1 MKYIDLNLTS
11 EAWLS
16 EIATHFGVTPQ
27 VSLSLCSLALIA
39 LMDAGHQSRGF
50 VLALFCFGQGH
61 VPFILVEL
69 YPLMEMQLASVH
81 TEFGF

>member
-1 MKYIDLNLTS
+1 MMYIDLNLTF

-27 VSLSLCSLALIA
+27 MSLSRCSLALIQF
-39 LMDAGHQSRGF
+39 MDAGHQSRGF
-50 VLALFCFGQGH
+50 ALALICFGQGR
-61 VPFILVEL
+61 VSFILVEL
-69 YPLMEMQLASVH
+69 YPLKMQLASVH

>member
-1 MKYIDLNLTS
+1 MYIDLNLAS

-16 EIATHFGVTPQ
+16 EIANHFGVTPQ

-50 VLALFCFGQGH
+50 VLALFCFGQGL

-69 YPLMEMQLASVH
+69 YPLMKMQLPSVH